1 MQFVLGF
8 AQGSNIAA
16 NFTTDRG
23 HSGSLGNSDDPR
35 VEVVPE
41 KTEVTNTAL
50 LAARVEE
57 IFPPIKRQESE
68 SDDPD
73 APMEDD
79 SFRTDDNAR
88 PQVICQLDIM
98 YELSQVVRVAD
109 EKSENVRSIYV
120 GQFETCLQ
128 NDPNGDDLQWRLS
141 SYRPAVEFGYFD
153 NY

>member
-8 AQGSNIAA
+8 AQGSSIAA
-16 NFTTDRG
+16 NG
-23 HSGSLGNSDDPR
+23 HSGS
-35 VEVVPE
+35 

-57 IFPPIKRQESE
+57 VFSPIKTEDNE
-68 SDDPD
+68 KSDDPD

-79 SFRTDDNAR
+79 SLRIDEAR
-88 PQVICQLDIM
+88 PQVVCQLDVM
-98 YELSQVVRVAD
+98 YELSQVVRVD
-109 EKSENVRSIYV
+109 EKSEKVRSVYV

-128 NDPNGDDLQWRLS
+128 NDPNGDKVQWRLS

>member
-1 MQFVLGF
+1 M
-8 AQGSNIAA
+8 AA
-16 NFTTDRG
+16 NFATDRG
-23 HSGSLGNSDDPR
+23 HSGSMGNT
-35 VEVVPE
+35 E

-57 IFPPIKRQESE
+57 VFSPIKTEDNE
-68 SDDPD
+68 KSDDPD

-79 SFRTDDNAR
+79 SFRIDEAR
-88 PQVICQLDIM
+88 PQVVCQLDVM
-98 YELSQVVRVAD
+98 YELSQVVRVD
-109 EKSENVRSIYV
+109 EKSEKVRSVYV

-128 NDPNGDDLQWRLS
+128 NDPNGDNVQWRLS

>member
-1 MQFVLGF
+1 M
-8 AQGSNIAA
+8 AA
-16 NFTTDRG
+16 NFATD
-23 HSGSLGNSDDPR
+23 
-35 VEVVPE
+35 E

-57 IFPPIKRQESE
+57 VFSPIKTEDNE
-68 SDDPD
+68 KSDDPD

-79 SFRTDDNAR
+79 SLRIDEAR
-88 PQVICQLDIM
+88 PQVVCQLDVM
-98 YELSQVVRVAD
+98 YELSQVVRVD
-109 EKSENVRSIYV
+109 EKSEKVRSVYV

-128 NDPNGDDLQWRLS
+128 NDPNGDKVQWRLS